1 MSLARP
7 LKRLSRRLDAW
18 AERSRLNPYRLLV
31 MPHPHLTEADRAAF
45 ERLLAATPDGGDV
58 AYDLERP
65 KWWFLHH
72 AIRSGLLLH
81 GTNEHGLEVLGT
93 RANDD
98 ARGAPVDA
106 VFASDDAIWP
116 LYFAT
121 ADRRGGTRGLINWCE
136 HRSAESRYL
145 FALEGAPSWTAGT
158 VYALPAETFE
168 QTPASRELV
177 SFVPV
182 RPRLRVPV
190 TPEDFPLRDR
200 TIGFRRGESVRR
212 VALRHALRLK

>member
-1 MSLARP
+1 VNLW
-7 LKRLSRRLDAW
+7 RLHRVPFPDVSVHANAFDALVEETPVG
-18 AERSRLNPYRLLV
+18 AAVDYRLE
-31 MPHPHLTEADRAAF
+31 PPR
-45 ERLLAATPDGGDV
+45 
-58 AYDLERP
+58 
-65 KWWFLHH
+65 WWFLHH
-72 AIRSGLLLH
+72 LVRRGFVLH
-81 GTNEHGLEVLGT
+81 GSNNGKIAEFEPRG
-93 RANDD
+93 NFD
-98 ARGAPVDA
+98 AHNVRHVEG

-145 FALEGAPSWTAGT
+145 FALEGAPAWTAGT